1 MSYDTEVSRT
11 VSGYFLTM
19 RQIEIPANDTR
30 LTRQPQAGEAVVI
43 TRYGK
48 PDLVVLRW
56 EDFDALEALI
66 DRYLTEPPY
75 DVTASD
81 LAVRAAALDEEPEGD
96 DVDYESLARALD
108 E

>member
-1 MSYDTEVSRT
+1 MSYDINMSRT
-11 VSGYFLTM
+11 AGSYSLGM
-19 RQIEIPANDTR
+19 RRVEIPANDTR

-48 PDLVVLRW
+48 PELVVLRW

-66 DRYLTEPPY
+66 DRYITEPPY

-81 LAVRAAALDEEPEGD
+81 LAVRAEAIDEEPEGND
-96 DVDYESLARALD
+96 FDYESLERALD

>member
-11 VSGYFLTM
+11 VSGYSLTM
-19 RQIEIPANDTR
+19 RHIEIPANDTR

-81 LAVRAAALDEEPEGD
+81 LAVRAEAIDREPEGD
-96 DVDYESLARALD
+96 DFDFDSLAKALD